1 MKKHL
6 LFIIALC
13 AGVFSVSAQDM
24 EQFDQ
29 KLIWKDRA
37 KYFNIA
43 YVSQQLSVG
52 DALALTMKNDWGAS
66 LSSGKTFYLHRK
78 PIGQMLKFGL
88 DWTWFDI
95 NGAGYSTPVYDEY
108 DDYESKLYQ
117 AEIGMQFG
125 PSITINPVDHLK
137 ISAYCRVTPCYSVV
151 YNPDEESILGSYS
164 TFVNAGASIA
174 WNVISLG
181 VEYRVGNAEYKDL
194 SGAEE
199 DYDEMDFKYKTSGV
213 RFYFGFRF

>member
-13 AGVFSVSAQDM
+13 AGILSVSAQDM

-43 YVSQQLSVG
+43 YVNQQLTVS
-52 DALALTMKNDWGAS
+52 DEFPLTMKSDWGAS
-66 LSSGKTFYLHRK
+66 LSSGKTFYLHSK

-95 NGAGYSTPVYDEY
+95 NGAGYSIPGYDEY
-108 DDYESKLYQ
+108 DDYEAKLYQ
-117 AEIGMQFG
+117 AEVGMQFG
-125 PSITINPVDHLK
+125 PSITINPIDHLK
-137 ISAYCRVTPCYSVV
+137 ISAYCRVTPCYSAV
-151 YNPDEESILGSYS
+151 YNPDEESIWGSYS
-164 TFVNAGASIA
+164 TFMNAGASIA

-181 VEYRVGNAEYKDL
+181 VEYRGGNAKYKDL
-194 SGAEE
+194 SGAED
-199 DYDEMDFKYKTSGV
+199 DYEEMDQKSKTSGV
-213 RFYFGFRF
+213 RFYIGFRF